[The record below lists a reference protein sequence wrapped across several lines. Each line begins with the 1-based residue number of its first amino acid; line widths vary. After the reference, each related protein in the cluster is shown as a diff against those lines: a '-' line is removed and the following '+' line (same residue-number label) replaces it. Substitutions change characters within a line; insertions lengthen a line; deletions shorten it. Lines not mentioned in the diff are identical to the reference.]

1 MNNENLKVLVT
12 GDGRKSIMKKVVQLT
27 DEQVE
32 QISEKLE
39 ESRSED
45 NRKIENLPSNKDTNE
60 RVPED
65 PNAYESETVT
75 AYVDPMTGEKKPVPT
90 EIEPL
95 TNIDLDTSGF
105 DNLLNMSD
113 DEIRNLEISDE
124 ELKESLPVKASKED
138 FVTFRKV
145 FDRYRK
151 GEDFSVY
158 NALPP
163 SFKRFVDESIASISM
178 ESLSKAQIKDVR
190 SVITKSIFDEIIQD
204 TYQNKVYFDLNTSV
218 DNAFKDLSKSITSE
232 TNMDVRHKIMQF
244 PKIAEKIK
252 DKNPEKSKA
261 LLEFIDSYEEARN
274 YNKLIEAVKTGKLRA
289 KKIELD
295 KFDNRVCIPYEDK
308 YAKSNRIVDSLRKL
322 PFIISRHIG
331 CDAEDSKRIII
342 AYVKYIAFA
351 KLNIEKLP
359 DYCFMYYFVKNI
371 LGMDNY
377 DQSVFEEKS
386 FYTNIEK
393 NLQKLL
399 DAILS
404 IEDNIINK
412 K

>member
-1 MNNENLKVLVT
+1 MNNENLKAVNNDT
-12 GDGRKSIMKKVVQLT
+12 TLT

-32 QISEKLE
+32 QITEKLE
-39 ESRSED
+39 ESASED
-45 NRKIENLPSNKDTNE
+45 NKKIREFPSNKDTNE
-60 RVPED
+60 RIPED
-65 PNAYESETVT
+65 PYAYESETVT
-75 AYVDPMTGEKKPVPT
+75 AYVDPITGEKTPVPT

-95 TNIDLDTSGF
+95 SGIDLDTSGI
-105 DNLLNMSD
+105 DGLLNMSED
-113 DEIRNLEISDE
+113 DIKNMEISDE
-124 ELKESLPVKASKED
+124 ELKEALPIKTSKED
-138 FVTFRKV
+138 FATFKKV

-151 GEDFSVY
+151 GEEFSIY
-158 NALPP
+158 NALPL
-163 SFKRFVDESIASISM
+163 SFKKFIDEGIAAISID
-178 ESLSKAQIKDVR
+178 SLSKAQIKDVR
-190 SVITKSIFDEIIQD
+190 SVVSKSIFDDIIQNA
-204 TYQNKVYFDLNTSV
+204 YQNKVYVDLNTSV
-218 DNAFKDLSKSITSE
+218 NSAFKDLSKSITSE

-252 DKNPEKSKA
+252 EENPEKAEA
-261 LLEFIDSYEEARN
+261 LMKFVESYEEARN
-274 YNKLIEAVKTGKLRA
+274 YTKLIETVKTGKLRA

-295 KFDNRVCIPYEDK
+295 KFDNKICIPYEDR
-308 YAKSNRIVDSLRKL
+308 YAKSNRVVDSLRKL

-331 CDAEDSKRIII
+331 CDTEDSRRIII
-342 AYVKYIAFA
+342 AYVKYIGLA
-351 KLNIEKLP
+351 KLDIEKLP

-386 FYTNIEK
+386 FYTNVEK
-393 NLQKLL
+393 NLRKLL